1 MCAELRPTAGCVDA
15 EDLMMRLDIN
25 GVTIVLPLPGPL
37 TQPTL
42 YTAAPT
48 ATAILPIAVD
58 YITSRI
64 IGMWLLSAQP
74 QYRSYSSCSPRV
86 ARSHPFWPRSLSIPS
101 AIRYFSVSSSFILP
115 PLLLSSA
122 PLQWR
127 CHPLSPLSL
136 SIASAIPY
144 FSASSSFIL
153 PPL

>member
-64 IGMWLLSAQP
+64 IGMWLLSARP
-74 QYRSYSSCSPRV
+74 
-86 ARSHPFWPRSLSIPS
+86 
-101 AIRYFSVSSSFILP
+101 
-115 PLLLSSA
+115 
-122 PLQWR
+122 
-127 CHPLSPLSL
+127 
-136 SIASAIPY
+136 
-144 FSASSSFIL
+144 
-153 PPL
+153 